1 MNFFIQRRYFLKE
14 NHRKYVEEYNY
25 LYNSKYHAKTSI
37 YPLYTKER
45 KIVMLGSSLTDNA
58 NWDELLDRSDIANR
72 GIGGDV
78 SEGMLER
85 MNYVI
90 NVKPQICFIES
101 GINDIAKGFSDEI
114 ILENLNSIIDIL
126 EENNIIPVLN
136 TVSFI
141 TSESESKRRVSRNK
155 NIKRL
160 NDKIIH
166 LAQEK
171 NISIIDLNTYISKN
185 NALMPEFAIDDR
197 IHLSDLTYEIWTA
210 EIQRILNEKG
220 I

>member
-1 MNFFIQRRYFLKE
+1 MNFFIQWRYFLKE

-45 KIVMLGSSLTDNA
+45 KIVMLGSSLTGNA

-126 EENNIIPVLN
+126 EDNNIIPVLN

-166 LAQEK
+166 LAQE
-171 NISIIDLNTYISKN
+171 
-185 NALMPEFAIDDR
+185 
-197 IHLSDLTYEIWTA
+197 
-210 EIQRILNEKG
+210 
-220 I
+220 